1 MTAITQM
8 AIAVTEVSSRPL
20 YKRCQHHLI
29 AEGVETEAEAS
40 TLVDLGYSVAQGY
53 LFAKP
58 MPIED
63 LTLLLVSP
71 SVHTSNQG
79 AST

>member
-1 MTAITQM
+1 M
-8 AIAVTEVSSRPL
+8 
-20 YKRCQHHLI
+20 I

-40 TLVDLGYSVAQGY
+40 LLVDLGYSVAQGY

-71 SVHTSNQG
+71 SVH
-79 AST
+79 ASHS